1 LASAG
6 WQEFLFGRFS
16 EAERQFNR
24 ALEKDAKCK
33 DAHIGLAHLNLDRD
47 SAKATAEA
55 RAALATDPE
64 SGPAHYVLAVAE
76 SRLDHAMAA
85 LDEAWNATLDPA
97 TAVASRALVARLAL
111 RERRPD
117 HAIAALTEPGPWQT
131 DPVCRNRLALALRQR
146 GEQGKAKILARQN
159 IEVDPLDRFARG
171 LLRQTQPGHLSE
183 HETTREPNGKLVALK
198 VPADNP
204 EISSPVQDLAD
215 AWPSRYDDL
224 ELLQQAVAS
233 DPQNGKAVLRLGH
246 LLFHLG
252 RHQEGREMW
261 KRAAE
266 LGVEPV
272 IAYRALGM
280 AARNLDNDSK
290 ASRDWLEKAN
300 QADSHDAIVARDL
313 AKVLFDL
320 ADKASSDTEKREL
333 ITEARDRL
341 KTAFDTGK
349 DRSDFVALLARAQ
362 NRLGEYAETAR
373 MLDGVR
379 VTIWEGAHEVHDLF
393 EQAHLA
399 LAEAHLKAGQPGDA
413 MAELNRALE
422 YPANL
427 ATGKLENT
435 PQAHIHYLRGNAWA
449 ALDIK
454 PEAVKEWKLAAEEPE
469 TKDPKIE
476 DARRKAKE
484 ALEKLGR

>member
-1 LASAG
+1 
-6 WQEFLFGRFS
+6 
-16 EAERQFNR
+16 
-24 ALEKDAKCK
+24 
-33 DAHIGLAHLNLDRD
+33 
-47 SAKATAEA
+47 
-55 RAALATDPE
+55 
-64 SGPAHYVLAVAE
+64 
-76 SRLDHAMAA
+76 
-85 LDEAWNATLDPA
+85 
-97 TAVASRALVARLAL
+97 
-111 RERRPD
+111 
-117 HAIAALTEPGPWQT
+117 
-131 DPVCRNRLALALRQR
+131 
-146 GEQGKAKILARQN
+146 
-159 IEVDPLDRFARG
+159 
-171 LLRQTQPGHLSE
+171 
-183 HETTREPNGKLVALK
+183 
-198 VPADNP
+198 
-204 EISSPVQDLAD
+204 
-215 AWPSRYDDL
+215 
-224 ELLQQAVAS
+224 
-233 DPQNGKAVLRLGH
+233 
-246 LLFHLG
+246 
-252 RHQEGREMW
+252 MW